1 MKIRAK
7 EKELEMPTKIRNI
20 ERKANPV
27 KMVTFF
33 PTMSDNIPPRVLLV
47 AKPRDIAKIIN
58 PA

>member
-1 MKIRAK
+1 
-7 EKELEMPTKIRNI
+7 MPTKIRNI

-47 AKPRDIAKIIN
+47 AKPSDIAKIIN